1 MVYIDDLNK
10 RYKNGSITMIMCHM
24 IADSHSEL
32 LQMADKIG
40 LDRKHIQKEG
50 TQKEHFDVCKEYKH
64 RAIKEGAKEITKREL
79 SKMIKERDYELYDH

>member
-32 LQMADKIG
+32 LDMADKIG

-64 RAIKEGAKEITKREL
+64 RAIKEGAVEIGKREL
-79 SKMIKERDYELYDH
+79 KTILNERNYQEYDR